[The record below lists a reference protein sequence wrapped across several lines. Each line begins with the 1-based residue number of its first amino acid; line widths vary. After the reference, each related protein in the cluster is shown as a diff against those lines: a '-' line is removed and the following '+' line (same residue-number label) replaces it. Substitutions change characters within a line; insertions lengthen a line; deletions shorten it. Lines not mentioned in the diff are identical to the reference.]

1 MDDMVSEAVVETR
14 YFPVASLL
22 DYEPGDPHIK
32 QAVEYQWRDAA
43 GDTRKIT
50 EEDGVV
56 LTLTGRRRQGV
67 VYRHMGREVDAL
79 EVPAI
84 EDETRRAVPEFAAW
98 DYRITEAVLTDGPA
112 AKAEL
117 LESYEQK
124 KKREGQERD
133 IQHDA
138 TSTLAASI
146 DKMGQ
151 LLGNTTEAFTP
162 LDDPA
167 ALVSKLKETLTTAQ
181 LEDMLMDIKEE
192 SQPPPRKRAVKK

>member
-1 MDDMVSEAVVETR
+1 
-14 YFPVASLL
+14 
-22 DYEPGDPHIK
+22 
-32 QAVEYQWRDAA
+32 
-43 GDTRKIT
+43 
-50 EEDGVV
+50 
-56 LTLTGRRRQGV
+56 
-67 VYRHMGREVDAL
+67 MGREVDAL

-98 DYRITEAVLTDGPA
+98 DYRITEVVLTDGPA

-146 DKMGQ
+146 DRMGQ
-151 LLGNTTEAFTP
+151 LLGNTAEAPP